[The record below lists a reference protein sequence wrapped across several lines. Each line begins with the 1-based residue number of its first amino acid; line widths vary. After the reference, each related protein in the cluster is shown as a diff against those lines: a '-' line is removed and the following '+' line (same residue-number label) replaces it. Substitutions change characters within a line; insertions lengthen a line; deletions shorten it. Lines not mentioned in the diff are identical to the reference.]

1 MGVNSS
7 FVRVSVLKKVM
18 PVVGWVIFWSGMMY
32 VGYDY
37 LSVLAAVCNRVLGL
51 ELFEDEVS

>member
-1 MGVNSS
+1 LPSSIGVNSS

-18 PVVGWVIFWSGMMY
+18 PLVGWVIFRSGMMY

-37 LSVLAAVCNRVLGL
+37 LSVLALCAGGFWV
-51 ELFEDEVS
+51 

>member
-1 MGVNSS
+1 
-7 FVRVSVLKKVM
+7 LKKCM

-37 LSVLAAVCNRVLGL
+37 LSVLALFAVGFWV
-51 ELFEDEVS
+51 